1 MGHIRLKPVKFLV
14 ARWLSLNGELQ
25 KVREVLVIDGNE
37 PFAQFG
43 HLRALQ
49 DCFDAGS
56 DTGQDINVCPRKPV
70 TQLCIQ
76 IAGLKSKGKV
86 SVTVNGI
93 YSEFYG
99 SRI

>member
-1 MGHIRLKPVKFLV
+1 
-14 ARWLSLNGELQ
+14 
-25 KVREVLVIDGNE
+25 VIVISGNE

-56 DTGQDINVCPRKPV
+56 DTGQDVCPRKPV

-76 IAGLKSKGKV
+76 IAGLKSKGKM
-86 SVTVNGI
+86 SVTVNGMVLFARLKKTDFLP
-93 YSEFYG
+93 YLRWWACTSG
-99 SRI
+99 SRPFG